1 MYILAVPFTFLFHTQ
16 ITFILDY
23 FINNNIAIFID
34 LISVLQ
40 IKYKQIKYKQ
50 LYIFYNLFIKT
61 SYLNFST
68 ILI

>member
-1 MYILAVPFTFLFHTQ
+1 MYILVVPFTFLFHTQ

-40 IKYKQIKYKQ
+40 IKYQFYK
-50 LYIFYNLFIKT
+50 LNTNNFIYFIIY
-61 SYLNFST
+61 S
-68 ILI
+68 